1 MARRTV
7 TRPTDPPS
15 REIADDLSAA
25 GFTNARIAGR
35 GGFGVVYRCLQ
46 PALDREVAVKV
57 LRAGR
62 DETDRLRFLRE
73 QQAMGRL
80 SGHPNIVHILEAGVT
95 RSGFP
100 YIVMPFHAR
109 GSLDTRLR
117 RRGPCEVDEVLDL
130 GIKIAGALETSH
142 RASVLHR
149 DLKPSNILLTEYGQ
163 PQLTDFGIARLAD
176 RDDTTR
182 GLVLGTPAYTAPEVL
197 RGESPS
203 VLSDVYGLG
212 AVLFAALAGRPAY
225 GRRKNEDLVAQ
236 LLRITTE
243 PIPDLRAQGIP
254 EPLWTVIA
262 RAMAP
267 TPADRYATAREF
279 GEALRQAGLELGYPV
294 PEVPVPLFADID
306 GPALTESDSST
317 DTSEY
322 PHLDTRADGSDSGRP
337 PVITAKYRPPVLAH
351 ATVPRTRLLAR
362 LTTGNRAR
370 LILIHGPAGYG
381 KTVLAAQYVQAAETT
396 GGKTAWLA
404 IDEDDN
410 TPAWF
415 LSHLVDA
422 ISVTFPGLGNELTR
436 TLEEYGEGAERYVLT
451 TLINRAHTTDEHIRI
466 VLDDW
471 HRITNPASRAIAQFL
486 IDNGCHHIQ
495 LVVTSRTRRYLPL
508 SSLRVKNELIEI
520 DAAALRFDIDESREL
535 LTGGTG
541 LPIDDTDVAE
551 LEETTDGWVAAL
563 QLASLA
569 LREHDDPRAAIR
581 QFSANHRELG
591 EYLAENVLDSL
602 DPDLLDFLLATSVSE
617 RICASLAAALTG
629 RRHTQSMLEDIEE
642 RDLFLTRLDPEGQW
656 FRYHNLF
663 AHFLRRRLE
672 RQESDRCDDLHR
684 RAAAWFAERRM
695 FSPAVDHFLAAGD
708 ESEAIDLVEREGYDL
723 LEQSK
728 MSTLLG
734 LAAKLPVTTRRQR
747 PDLQLALAWAH
758 ALLHHRAPANTALA
772 SIDAALPAGAGPDG
786 DVADIRAETGLIR
799 ASMNVLDDQLEGV
812 DEAVGACMVRAERL
826 RPWVLSGVAAV
837 ASFREIQR
845 FAYDE
850 AREWQRW
857 ARPHHRRT
865 KGPFS
870 VIYGYILDGV
880 AAREQLDF
888 DAAEASFRHAMGLAR
903 ASDEDRSY
911 GSRLSGA
918 LLGELLYERGN
929 VDEAQRLLDDTY
941 NLGAEGGIV
950 EIMLATYVVGARAK
964 HALGQDD
971 QAAERL
977 DEGERLA
984 QALNLPRLAAHITA
998 ERIRSGIGASALSAD
1013 SFPAEMPH
1021 DLPDGIVQVTAEKTE
1036 EAAIRALLAVGTTD
1050 TRNAACRRA
1059 RALAGSIDATT
1070 RPRAELDARLLLA
1083 ECLAASGSLAE
1094 AEELLLPILDRCA
1107 RLGLVQPVLDAG
1119 SGVQHIV
1126 RRLGTTA
1133 RGDVDPVVVPFLDRL
1148 HMSPLTE

>member
-1 MARRTV
+1 MSRRTV
-7 TRPTDPPS
+7 AQSADPPQ
-15 REIADDLSAA
+15 EIVDDLSAA
-25 GFTNARIAGR
+25 GFTDPQVAGR
-35 GGFGVVYRCLQ
+35 GGFGVVYRCRQ

-62 DETDRLRFLRE
+62 DETDRVRFLRE

-80 SGHPNIVHILEAGVT
+80 SGHPNIVHVLEAGVT
-95 RSGFP
+95 RSGHPF
-100 YIVMPFHAR
+100 IVMPFHAR
-109 GSLDTRLR
+109 GSLDARIR
-117 RRGPCEVDEVLDL
+117 RHGPCSVAEVLDL
-130 GIKIAGALETSH
+130 GIKMAGALETAH

-149 DLKPSNILLTEYGQ
+149 DLKPANILLTDYGQ

-176 RDDTTR
+176 REDTTR
-182 GLVLGTPAYTAPEVL
+182 GLILGTPAYTAPEVL
-197 RGESPS
+197 RGSPPS
-203 VLSDVYGLG
+203 VASDVYGL
-212 AVLFAALAGRPAY
+212 AATLFTAISGRAAY
-225 GRRKNEDLVAQ
+225 GRRSGEELVAQ
-236 LLRITTE
+236 LLRISTD
-243 PIPDLRAQGIP
+243 PVPDLRAEGVP
-254 EPLWTVIA
+254 DAVWEVIA
-262 RAMAP
+262 RAMSR
-267 TPADRYATAREF
+267 DATARYDTAAAF
-279 GEALRQAGLELGYPV
+279 GAALRQAGLDLGYPV
-294 PEVPVPLFADID
+294 ADVPVPLLADID
-306 GPALTESDSST
+306 GPRRTHTDSSIE
-317 DTSEY
+317 TSGY
-322 PHLDTRADGSDSGRP
+322 PRLDTPRNGLDSGRP
-337 PVITAKYRPPVLAH
+337 PVVATKYRPPVMAH
-351 ATVPRTRLLAR
+351 TSVPRTRLLER
-362 LTTGNRAR
+362 LSTDNRAR

-381 KTVLAAQYVQAAETT
+381 KTVLAIQYVQAAEAS

-422 ISVTFPGLGNELTR
+422 IGVTLPGLGTELTR

-451 TLINRAHTTDEHIRI
+451 TLINRAHTTDVHIRV

-471 HRITNPASRAIAQFL
+471 HRITNPASRAIALFL
-486 IDNGCHHIQ
+486 LDNGCHHLQ
-495 LVVTSRTRRYLPL
+495 LVVTSRARLHLPL
-508 SSLRVKNELIEI
+508 SRLRVKNELIEI

-535 LTGGTG
+535 LLGGTG
-541 LPIDDTDVAE
+541 LSIDDADVAE

-569 LREHDDPRAAIR
+569 LREHDDPRTAIR
-581 QFSANHRELG
+581 EFSANHRELG
-591 EYLAENVLDSL
+591 EYLAENVLDNL
-602 DPDLLDFLLATSVSE
+602 DPDLLDFLLPTSVSE
-617 RICASLAAALTG
+617 RICASLATALSG

-642 RDLFLTRLDPEGQW
+642 RDLFLSRLDPEGQW
-656 FRYHNLF
+656 FRYHDLF
-663 AHFLRRRLE
+663 ADFLRRRLE
-672 RQESDRCDDLHR
+672 RQEPDRCDELHR

-708 ESEAIDLVEREGYDL
+708 ESEAIDLVEREGYDM

-734 LAAKLPVTTRRQR
+734 LAAKLPLTTRRQR
-747 PDLQLALAWAH
+747 PDLQLAIAWAH
-758 ALLHHRAPANTALA
+758 ALLHHRAPANAALA
-772 SIDAALPAGAGPDG
+772 YIDAALPSGSDTDG
-786 DVADIRAETGLIR
+786 DVADIRAETALIR
-799 ASMNVLDDQLEGV
+799 AAMTVLDDQLDGL
-812 DEAVGACMVRAERL
+812 DEALEACVLRADRL
-826 RPWVLSGVAAV
+826 RPWVLSGVAAIG
-837 ASFREIQR
+837 SFREVQR

-918 LLGELLYERGN
+918 LLGELLYERGE
-929 VDEAQRLLDDTY
+929 VEEALRLLDDTY

-950 EIMLATYVVGARAK
+950 EIMLATHVVGARAK

-977 DEGERLA
+977 DTGERLA
-984 QALNLPRLAAHITA
+984 QALHLPRMAAHITA
-998 ERIRSGIGASALSAD
+998 ERLRSGIGASALSAD

-1036 EAAIRALLAVGTTD
+1036 EAAIRALLAVGTDD

-1059 RALAGSIDATT
+1059 RALTEFIDAKT
-1070 RPRAELDARLLLA
+1070 RPRAALNARLLLT
-1083 ECLAASGSLAE
+1083 ECLAASGSAAE

-1119 SGVQHIV
+1119 PAVRQLV
-1126 RRLGTTA
+1126 RRLGTTG
-1133 RGDVDPVVVPFLDRL
+1133 RGDVDPAVVPFLGRL
-1148 HMSPLTE
+1148 HASPRAE